1 VTFDVETPV
10 TVTPVGVA
18 PTLAIT
24 ETATDS
30 PAGSARRTRPS
41 VGLWLAV
48 AWLVVVIL
56 AAVFAELLPLAD
68 PLRADPRATA
78 VGPSSEHWFGTD
90 TVGRDLLARVVFG
103 ARATLVIAFVSIALA
118 AVAGSVLGFCAGY
131 FRGRTDAGIVMMMDA
146 VLAFPTLVLALALT
160 AFLGASTR
168 NVVIAI
174 TIVATPVFGRLVRA
188 QTLSISQRDFVTV
201 ARSTGAS
208 DGRILFTEIAPNV
221 LPSILAYCLALSA
234 LAIVVEGSLSFLG
247 IGVPP
252 PTPTWGSTIA
262 SGRRE
267 LARASHIV
275 LIPTAIMFISVL
287 ALNVL
292 GDKLRIR
299 YESPDARR

>member
-118 AVAGSVLGFCAGY
+118 AVAGSVLW
-131 FRGRTDAGIVMMMDA
+131 
-146 VLAFPTLVLALALT
+146 
-160 AFLGASTR
+160 
-168 NVVIAI
+168 
-174 TIVATPVFGRLVRA
+174 
-188 QTLSISQRDFVTV
+188 
-201 ARSTGAS
+201 RSPHS
-208 DGRILFTEIAPNV
+208 CWHS
-221 LPSILAYCLALSA
+221 PSPRS
-234 LAIVVEGSLSFLG
+234 S
-247 IGVPP
+247 VP
-252 PTPTWGSTIA
+252 
-262 SGRRE
+262 
-267 LARASHIV
+267 ARATS
-275 LIPTAIMFISVL
+275 
-287 ALNVL
+287 
-292 GDKLRIR
+292 
-299 YESPDARR
+299 